1 VRTTFEELPGGNR
14 APVFRIIT
22 SLLSVVAATA
32 IAVALGAQ
40 IFGLI
45 IREEFFALQYF
56 SYFSIQASVI
66 SFIGLLIMG
75 VTGLRGP
82 IDSPRAASFR
92 SFLVLNS
99 LLVFVTNSTLFS
111 ATPIATTASLSVQ
124 AWPDIILYGAI
135 PSYVI
140 AEWIFNPLRARIPR
154 WVPFVGLL
162 YPTSWIITMYVIAE
176 LTGWY
181 VNPLMDPSGDI
192 SLNLTLLYLGVLTVT
207 LTLMALVILM
217 INRVHYRLVPSN
229 LFES

>member
-1 VRTTFEELPGGNR
+1 MRTTFEELPGGTR
-14 APVFRIIT
+14 APAFRILT
-22 SLLSVVAATA
+22 SLLSVVAATG

-45 IREEFFALQYF
+45 IREEFFALPYF
-56 SYFSIQASVI
+56 SYFATQSSVI
-66 SFIGLLIMG
+66 SFFGLLVMG

-82 IDSPRAASFR
+82 IDSQRAASFR

-99 LLVFVTNSTLFS
+99 LIVFITNSTLFS

-162 YPTSWIITMYVIAE
+162 YPILWTVTMYVIAE

-181 VNPLMDPSGDI
+181 VSPLMDPSAEV
-192 SLNLTLLYLGVLTVT
+192 SPNVTLLYLGVLTVT
-207 LTLMALVILM
+207 LTLMALVVLM
-217 INRVHYRLVPSN
+217 INRVHYRLIPSN